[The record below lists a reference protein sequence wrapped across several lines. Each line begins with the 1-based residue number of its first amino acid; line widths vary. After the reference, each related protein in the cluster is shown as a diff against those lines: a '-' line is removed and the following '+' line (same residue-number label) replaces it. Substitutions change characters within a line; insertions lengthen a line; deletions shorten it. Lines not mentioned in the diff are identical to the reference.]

1 MKCLG
6 GRSCASK
13 IDYRLGRGPNHH
25 NIPMSA
31 VSSARSHLVP
41 LEQSDPE
48 IYKLIQ
54 KEEERQHS
62 HLELIASENI
72 ASLAVRQAM
81 MSVLTDKYA
90 EGYPGRRYY
99 GGCEVVDEVEQLA
112 IDRLTRLYGAEHVNV
127 QPHSGA
133 QANMAVY
140 FAFMR
145 PGDTLLAMNLA
156 HGGHLTHGS
165 PVNFTGQMYNVV
177 PYGVRQDTETID
189 YDELRRLALEHKPK
203 MIVSGATAYSR
214 EIDFDA
220 FRSIADEV
228 GALHMCDM
236 AHYSG
241 LIAAGVY
248 PSPVG
253 KAHIVTSTTHKSIR
267 GPRGGMI
274 LCDEHYAKEIDKSVF
289 PGIQGGPLMH
299 TIAAKAVCF
308 GEALRPEFKDYAKQI
323 KANARALG
331 EAMQAEGF
339 RIVSGGTD
347 SHLMLVDLRPFE
359 VTGKVAQQV
368 LDSVNI
374 TTNKN
379 SIPFDPEKPFV
390 TSGIRLGT
398 PAVTTRGMLE
408 PQMAE
413 IASLIARG
421 LKARED
427 ETALAQVKADVV
439 ALTDKFPVI

>member
-1 MKCLG
+1 
-6 GRSCASK
+6 
-13 IDYRLGRGPNHH
+13 
-25 NIPMSA
+25 MSV
-31 VSSARSHLVP
+31 VSSARSHRVP
-41 LEQSDPE
+41 LEQSDPD
-48 IYKLIQ
+48 IYALIQ

-72 ASLAVRQAM
+72 SSLAVRQAM

-99 GGCEVVDEVEQLA
+99 GGCEVVDEVELLA
-112 IDRLTRLYGAEHVNV
+112 IERLKQLYGAEHVNV

-140 FAFMR
+140 FAFMK

-177 PYGVRQDTETID
+177 PYGVRQDTEMID
-189 YDELRRLALEHKPK
+189 YDELRKLAVEHKPR

-274 LCDEHYAKEIDKSVF
+274 LCDELYAKEIDKSVF

-323 KANARALG
+323 KANARALA

-368 LDSVNI
+368 LDAVNI

-398 PAVTTRGMLE
+398 PAVTTRSMRE
-408 PQMAE
+408 SEMAE

-421 LKARED
+421 LRARED
-427 ETALAQVKADVV
+427 EAALNKVRADVV
-439 ALTDKFPVI
+439 NLTNKFPVS